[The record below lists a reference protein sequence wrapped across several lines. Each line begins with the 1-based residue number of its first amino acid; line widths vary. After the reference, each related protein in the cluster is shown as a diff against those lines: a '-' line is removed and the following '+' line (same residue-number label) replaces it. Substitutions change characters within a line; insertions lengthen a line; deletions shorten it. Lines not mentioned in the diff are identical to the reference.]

1 MKRIFIFSCCVLLLI
16 LTYSL
21 MVRSRVAEH
30 AAEIAADQPYC
41 IVVPRGY
48 RYVPAIEFIDTMGL
62 VMHGSRERN
71 HAILVVGY
79 KENQKTYHW
88 SYFNNGFVEGAY
100 GPFGFTCAKNKFDY
114 ENLKSSD
121 YAETVS
127 ISANGV
133 EYLVPLVYQPSKL
146 GSGLDASIVFM
157 AQLPEF
163 KPVRDTRSVR
173 VIPLI
178 HAQKH
183 NGKPLRAVEEL
194 PNSMDNYQSLREY
207 NLKTGQYVIA
217 SGTWLPKNTDT
228 DYSGPGY
235 GIYYAEDIN
244 GNVAAV
250 ISCLFSPEVQCLHEF
265 KRGEITYSFHHMPSD
280 LVRWRELEE
289 NVVKFVDS
297 FVVSKP

>member
-1 MKRIFIFSCCVLLLI
+1 
-16 LTYSL
+16 
-21 MVRSRVAEH
+21 MVRYRLAEH
-30 AAEIAADQPYC
+30 AAVIAAGQPYC

-62 VMHGSRERN
+62 VMVGSRERN

-114 ENLKSSD
+114 DNLKSSD

-127 ISANGV
+127 ISTNGI

-146 GSGLDASIVFM
+146 GSGLDASIVFVV
-157 AQLPEF
+157 QLPEF

-173 VIPLI
+173 RSTTI
-178 HAQKH
+178 HAEKH

-194 PNSMDNYQSLREY
+194 PSSMDNYHSLREY
-207 NLKTGQYVIA
+207 GLKTGQYVTA
-217 SGTWLPKNTDT
+217 SGVWRPKNTDT
-228 DYSGPGY
+228 DSGSRY

-250 ISCLFSPEVQCLHEF
+250 ISCLTTSETKCLHEF
-265 KRGEITYSFHHMPSD
+265 KRNEITYSFHHMSSE
-280 LVRWRELEE
+280 LARWRELEE
-289 NVVKFVDS
+289 SVVSFVDS
-297 FVVSKP
+297 FVVSNPE